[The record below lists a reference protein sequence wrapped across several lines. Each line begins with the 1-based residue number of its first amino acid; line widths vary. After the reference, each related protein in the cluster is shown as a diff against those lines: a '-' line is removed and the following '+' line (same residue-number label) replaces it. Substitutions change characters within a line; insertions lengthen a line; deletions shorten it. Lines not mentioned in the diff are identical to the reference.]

1 MALTYLPPLPEG
13 LHPFYCIFE
22 TTVNRDKN
30 QKVLVLVSADV
41 PLTYGYYGSSY
52 IGFLMGPYAT
62 NQRYNNKT
70 KKWEGGK
77 TYYRSN
83 GGYYYPQVID
93 QYESGDCIYTN
104 FDIIDTWNY
113 SESDKHIAYKKSVDA
128 TEITIEGGDIR
139 NMQKG
144 MIWNVGEAI
153 TIEPK
158 EAPQICTFSSSNP
171 DVCTVDETGKIVAV
185 GEGECIITITS
196 KM

>member
-13 LHPFYCIFE
+13 LHPFYCIFWSGKKE
-22 TTVNRDKN
+22 N
-30 QKVLVLVSADV
+30 LVVVSADK
-41 PLTYGYYGSSY
+41 PLTWGYYSS
-52 IGFLMGPYAT
+52 IGFLMGPFAT
-62 NQRYNNKT
+62 NQRYNSKT
-70 KKWEGGK
+70 KKWEEGE

-83 GGYYYPQVID
+83 GGYYYAKVID
-93 QYESGDCIYTN
+93 QYEPGNCIYTN

-113 SESDKHIAYKKSVDA
+113 TESAKHIAYPKSLDA
-128 TEITIEGGDIR
+128 TEITVEGGDIR

-144 MIWNVGEAI
+144 MIWNVGQAI

-185 GEGECIITITS
+185 GEGECVITIMS

>member
-1 MALTYLPPLPEG
+1 MALKYLPPLPEG

-22 TTVNRDKN
+22 TTVNRNRNEKI
-30 QKVLVLVSADV
+30 LVLVSSDK
-41 PLTYGYYGSSY
+41 PMTYAYDDYISFLRGS
-52 IGFLMGPYAT
+52 FAT
-62 NQRYNNKT
+62 NQRYDFKT
-70 KKWEGGK
+70 KKWVNGL
-77 TYYRSN
+77 TYYYSN

-93 QYESGDCIYTN
+93 KYESGSCIYTN
-104 FDIIDTWNY
+104 YDIIDAYRYPSSQKYIVY
-113 SESDKHIAYKKSVDA
+113 SKAVDA
-128 TEITIEGGDIR
+128 TEITVEGGDIR

-144 MIWNVGEAI
+144 MIWNVGQAI

-185 GEGECIITITS
+185 GEGECVITIMS

>member
-1 MALTYLPPLPEG
+1 MALKYLPPLPEG

-30 QKVLVLVSADV
+30 QKVLVLVSADT
-41 PLTYGYYGSSY
+41 PLTYGYYRSSY
-52 IGFLMGPYAT
+52 IGFLRGSFAT
-62 NQRYNNKT
+62 NQRYNSET
-70 KKWEGGK
+70 KKWENGEIY
-77 TYYRSN
+77 TLSN
-83 GGYYYPQVID
+83 EKCAIVID
-93 QYESGDCIYTN
+93 QYQSGNCIYTN
-104 FDIIDTWNY
+104 FDIIDDWSY
-113 SESDKHIAYKKSVDA
+113 SESDKHIAYKKAVDA
-128 TEITIEGGDIR
+128 TEININGGDIR

-144 MIWNVGEAI
+144 MIWNVGQAI
-153 TIEPK
+153 TINPP